1 MKTDLYDKCGSHI
14 YGCDK
19 GLRCRYTCEP
29 TPAECK
35 ECVCGRCS
43 RGECELVTLMERIN
57 TSDNRVRL

>member
-43 RGECELVTLMERIN
+43 RGECELVAQMEKAYP
-57 TSDNRVRL
+57 